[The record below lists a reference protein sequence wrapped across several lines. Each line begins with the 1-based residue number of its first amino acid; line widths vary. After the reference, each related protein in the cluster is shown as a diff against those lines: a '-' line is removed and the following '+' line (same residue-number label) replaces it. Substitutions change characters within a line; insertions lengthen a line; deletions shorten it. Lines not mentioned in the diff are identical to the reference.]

1 MKDKILREAK
11 EWYESQ
17 KENPDIGD
25 FVDLVIDKTTDSV
38 IDKVRQELENEFEIG
53 NLEHPFI
60 ISSEYYL
67 ELKLKDIKD
76 KLTNSS
82 YKKIDLKKDKITDD
96 IGLE

>member
-1 MKDKILREAK
+1 MKDKILQEAK

-38 IDKVRQELENEFEIG
+38 FDKVKLELENEFAIG
-53 NLEHPFI
+53 NLKHPFF

-67 ELKLKDIKD
+67 ELKLKDIKE

-82 YKKIDLKKDKITDD
+82 NKIKTDLKKDD
-96 IGLE
+96 IQQ

>member
-1 MKDKILREAK
+1 MKDKILQEAK

-38 IDKVRQELENEFEIG
+38 FDKVKLELENEFAIG
-53 NLEHPFI
+53 NLKHPFF

-76 KLTNSS
+76 KCKRSINNDISS
-82 YKKIDLKKDKITDD
+82 S
-96 IGLE
+96 E

>member
-11 EWYESQ
+11 EWYDSQ

-25 FVDLVIDKTTDSV
+25 FVNLVIDKTTDSV

-67 ELKLKDIKD
+67 ELKLKDIKE
-76 KLTNSS
+76 KL
-82 YKKIDLKKDKITDD
+82 KKVSFQKTDMEKDKIEDNVA
-96 IGLE
+96 

>member
-1 MKDKILREAK
+1 MKGKILQEAK

-38 IDKVRQELENEFEIG
+38 FDKVKLELENEFAIG
-53 NLEHPFI
+53 NLKHPFF

-67 ELKLKDIKD
+67 ELKLKDIKE
-76 KLTNSS
+76 KLNNTSN
-82 YKKIDLKKDKITDD
+82 KNKNDLKKDD
-96 IGLE
+96 IQQ

>member
-25 FVDLVIDKTTDSV
+25 FVDLVIDKTTESV

-67 ELKLKDIKD
+67 ELKLKDIKE

-82 YKKIDLKKDKITDD
+82 YQKNDLKKEPK
-96 IGLE
+96 L

>member
-38 IDKVRQELENEFEIG
+38 IDKVREELENEFEIG

-67 ELKLKDIKD
+67 ELKLKDIKE

-82 YKKIDLKKDKITDD
+82 YQKNDLKKDKIKDN
-96 IGLE
+96 IV

>member
-1 MKDKILREAK
+1 MKGKILQEAK

-38 IDKVRQELENEFEIG
+38 FDRVKLELENEFAIG
-53 NLEHPFI
+53 NLKHPFF

-67 ELKLKDIKD
+67 ELKLKDIK
-76 KLTNSS
+76 KKCTETS
-82 YKKIDLKKDKITDD
+82 YQNKKGHKPTEEDD
-96 IGLE
+96 GSF

>member
-1 MKDKILREAK
+1 MKDKILQEAK

-17 KENPDIGD
+17 KENPDIED

-38 IDKVRQELENEFEIG
+38 FDKVKLELENEFAIG
-53 NLEHPFI
+53 NLKHPFF

-76 KLTNSS
+76 KCKRSINNDISS
-82 YKKIDLKKDKITDD
+82 S
-96 IGLE
+96 E

>member
-67 ELKLKDIKD
+67 ELKLKDIKE
-76 KLTNSS
+76 KLNNSS
-82 YKKIDLKKDKITDD
+82 YCNNDLKKDKITDNV
-96 IGLE
+96 ERE

>member
-67 ELKLKDIKD
+67 ELKLKDIKE

-82 YKKIDLKKDKITDD
+82 YHKNDLKKDKIRDD
-96 IGLE
+96 ICLE

>member
-1 MKDKILREAK
+1 MKDKILQEAK

-38 IDKVRQELENEFEIG
+38 FDRVKLELENEFAIG
-53 NLEHPFI
+53 NLKHPFF

-67 ELKLKDIKD
+67 ELKLKDIKE
-76 KLTNSS
+76 KLNNTSN
-82 YKKIDLKKDKITDD
+82 KNKNDLKKDD
-96 IGLE
+96 IQQ

>member
-11 EWYESQ
+11 EWYDSQ

-25 FVDLVIDKTTDSV
+25 FVNLVIDKTTDSV

-67 ELKLKDIKD
+67 ELKLKDIKE
-76 KLTNSS
+76 KLTKVSFQ
-82 YKKIDLKKDKITDD
+82 KTDMEKDKIEDNVA
-96 IGLE
+96 